1 MAGLLA
7 SVCIAEIKMIGTLTA
22 IIWIVTGYL
31 YVVMD
36 VEVKII
42 SVVAS
47 NVKMSGDTEKKL
59 LLL

>member
-7 SVCIAEIKMIGTLTA
+7 SVCIAEIKMISTLTA
-22 IIWIVTGYL
+22 IIWIVIDYL
-31 YVVMD
+31 CAVMG

-42 SVVAS
+42 SAAVS